1 MRAYV
6 DADFAG
12 DISTRK
18 STTGFII
25 CLGKTPIYWRS
36 KLQTS
41 VATGTAEAEIIALYE
56 LSQELLYYKH
66 VMEFLKIKQETI
78 DVYEDNQAAIAI
90 MTRPEKQTRMR
101 HLDTK
106 YFKVQEMINDRIISV
121 KYVKSSKNLSDL
133 MTKALPKATHR
144 GILQELGL
152 WEHHY

>member
-1 MRAYV
+1 
-6 DADFAG
+6 
-12 DISTRK
+12 
-18 STTGFII
+18 
-25 CLGKTPIYWRS
+25 
-36 KLQTS
+36 
-41 VATGTAEAEIIALYE
+41 
-56 LSQELLYYKH
+56 
-66 VMEFLKIKQETI
+66 MEFLKIKQETI

-121 KYVKSSKNLSDL
+121 KYVKSSNNVSDL